1 MQLRFSVAS
10 SLPVALDI
18 VDGVWLQVVA
28 LRRALCAM
36 RNDTA
41 VNTSNLYFLRTMSK
55 WRICEMYSVFGAN
68 LVFSKCFVL
77 DSGYMV
83 VVFPDQI
90 FSAIPFLEIRC
101 STYGNFSE
109 A

>member
-1 MQLRFSVAS
+1 
-10 SLPVALDI
+10 
-18 VDGVWLQVVA
+18 
-28 LRRALCAM
+28 
-36 RNDTA
+36 
-41 VNTSNLYFLRTMSK
+41 
-55 WRICEMYSVFGAN
+55 MYSVFGAN